1 MHKQEIELVQN
12 FSTITIL
19 YYFQMYSCS
28 NRDDPEEWKIILPS
42 THLEDEFREEKPS
55 EEGRVGHQNQ
65 TPGRD
70 HFITEFG
77 GGSGR
82 GAPLR
87 SKMFSISCSFRE
99 NLAKSYVGTPPDGWH
114 PLLRGIL
121 DPPLEFSSADTE
133 I

>member
-82 GAPLR
+82 GAPPTVQNVLNF
-87 SKMFSISCSFRE
+87 MQFSGKFGKIVCWYTPGW
-99 NLAKSYVGTPPDGWH
+99 LTPP
-114 PLLRGIL
+114 LRGIL